1 MEGREG
7 ICKFYFKSIIPSVTY
22 SISVWGNCS
31 PPAMNSLNSIHAT
44 ASCIVNNLQLLLADH
59 IRLIESDWLPLSAL
73 SYFFKKAVLMLMH
86 KVCFETSCQYVWELF
101 SKNSTFR
108 WTWFP
113 NHFNIIRFKSYTGR
127 NTSRYRDP
135 VIWNFVY
142 SLVEVLKNFY
152 SKQILKKHARGIVEF
167 CQQGSDFDHLFI
179 SGINCS
185 GKFHL
190 YLSFVI

>member
-1 MEGREG
+1 
-7 ICKFYFKSIIPSVTY
+7 
-22 SISVWGNCS
+22 
-31 PPAMNSLNSIHAT
+31 MNSLNSIHAR
-44 ASCIVNNLQLLLADH
+44 ASRIVNNLQPLLADH
-59 IRLIESDWLPLSAL
+59 ICLIESNWLPLSAL

-86 KVCFETSCQYVWELF
+86 KVYFETSCQYVWELF
-101 SKNSTFR
+101 SKNATFR
-108 WTWFP
+108 STWFP
-113 NHFNIIRFKSYTGR
+113 NQFNIIRFKCDTGR

-142 SLVEVLKNFY
+142 SLVEVLENFY